1 MTPVTALYGRK
12 ASEGTLNWI
21 TVIAMS
27 AFHVG
32 AVAAFFYID
41 SGAILAAVILWAMA
55 GMLGIGMGYHRLLTH
70 RGYKTPKWVEYFLTF
85 CATLTLESGPIQW
98 VATHRIHHMH
108 TEGPGDPHSPRD
120 GTWWAHMGWILTGT
134 AQQHDEVTLRRYAP
148 DLMKDPVH
156 VWLSKWFFVPVVA
169 VGILLLV
176 FGGWSVFF
184 WGMFLRTTFGLHAT
198 WLVNLAT
205 HLSGTKRYQ
214 TE

>member
-70 RGYKTPKWVEYFLTF
+70 RGYKTPKWVEYFLTT
-85 CATLTLESGPIQW
+85 CAVLTLESGPIQW
-98 VATHRIHHMH
+98 VGTHRIHHAH

-134 AQQHDEVTLRRYAP
+134 AQQHDEATFRRYVP
-148 DLMKDPVH
+148 DLMKDPFH
-156 VWLSKWFFVPVVA
+156 RW
-169 VGILLLV
+169 
-176 FGGWSVFF
+176 
-184 WGMFLRTTFGLHAT
+184 M
-198 WLVNLAT
+198 
-205 HLSGTKRYQ
+205 
-214 TE
+214 